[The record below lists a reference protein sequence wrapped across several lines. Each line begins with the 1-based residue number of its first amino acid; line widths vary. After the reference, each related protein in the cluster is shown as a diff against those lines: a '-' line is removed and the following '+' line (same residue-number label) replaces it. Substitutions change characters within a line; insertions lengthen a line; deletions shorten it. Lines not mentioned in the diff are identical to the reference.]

1 VKGVFDVRGRWVIG
15 VLLIVGLLG
24 MASVAV
30 AQSDI
35 PIKVRLNMMVAG
47 DQNMVDF
54 FQYDIAPVFEK
65 LYPNVRVNV
74 VGTGPGPAGSR
85 AIIQKL
91 QLEKKSGKAKWG
103 IDVAVVHEIGAAW
116 AVKDGLLRKYTDFLV
131 ARRLVTRGTAKMAL
145 GVNVDGYVMPMF
157 HSQTALA
164 YNPKYV
170 KNPPHSYAELV
181 KWVKKHPKK
190 FGYNGVKHGASGISF
205 TAGWLYWKSGQ
216 IDILTKGPYNKKY
229 EKSWPKIFGALKEF
243 NKYVTLT
250 SGNAGTLDALNR
262 GEIYIGPVWVDMF
275 YTWMRNGRIDPSLRL
290 LIPAPGM
297 PGQPMHYVIPK
308 KAANADYALKLIEL
322 VSSPKMQAKYI
333 VDKFNWYPA
342 IGDQYVKPYVSKE
355 TLHRLYR
362 DITPEDLLKYGKPF
376 PLTKYFEDM
385 LEAYEKYT
393 E

>member
-1 VKGVFDVRGRWVIG
+1 MSRIRVFLVVFSV
-15 VLLIVGLLG
+15 VLLIGIAG
-24 MASVAV
+24 IAY
-30 AQSDI
+30 AQKDI
-35 PIKVRLNMMVAG
+35 PVHVRLNMMVAG

-54 FQYDIAPVFEK
+54 FQYEIAPVFEK

-91 QLEKKSGKAKWG
+91 KLEKQSGKAKWDV
-103 IDVAVVHEIGAAW
+103 DVAIIHEIGAAW
-116 AVKDGLLRKYTDFLV
+116 AMQDDLLKKYTDFLV
-131 ARRLVTRGTAKMAL
+131 AERLVTRGTDKMSL
-145 GVNVDGYVMPMF
+145 GVNVDGYVIPMF
-157 HSQTALA
+157 HSQTAIA
-164 YNPKYV
+164 YNPDYV

-181 KWVKKHPKK
+181 KWVKDHPGK

-216 IDILTKGPYNKKY
+216 IDILTKGPYDKKY
-229 EKSWPKIFGALKEF
+229 ESNWKSIFTDLKDF
-243 NKYVTLT
+243 NKYITLT

-262 GEIYIGPVWVDMF
+262 GEIYMGPVWVDMF
-275 YTWMRNGRIDPSLRL
+275 YTWMGQGRMDPKIKL

-355 TLHRLYR
+355 TLGRLYR
-362 DITPEDLLKYGKPF
+362 DISPEDLLKYGKPF
-376 PLTKYFEDM
+376 PLTNYFEDM